1 MSTMITDASNAVSL
15 LSIMYLCKPSKEVLE
30 NWKIL
35 LAENTSP
42 LLHDLTNAINKI
54 DTNSDRELEDLLW
67 EYTRLFIGPYRLPCP
82 PWESVYTS
90 PKRLMMQEVAS
101 EVQNI
106 YRATGL
112 TINSTDIMPDHIGA
126 ELNFLSI
133 LFQRINTEGGG
144 TNDYIKISE
153 KFLNEHVIKWVPRF
167 TRDMEEAADVLFYKA
182 LAQVTRNVL
191 VSINETSHYGRS
203 EQSDAD
209 IGF

>member
-1 MSTMITDASNAVSL
+1 MITDVSNAVSL

-67 EYTRLFIGPYRLPCP
+67 EYTRLFIGPYKLPCP

-90 PKRLMMQEVAS
+90 PKRLIMQEAAA

-106 YRATGL
+106 YRGTGL
-112 TINSTDIMPDHIGA
+112 TINSRDIMPDHIGT

-133 LFQRINTEGGG
+133 LFQRINTVVGG
-144 TNDYIKISE
+144 TNDYIKIAE
-153 KFLNEHVIKWVPRF
+153 KFLNEHLMKWVPQF

-182 LAQVTRNVL
+182 LARVTRNVL
-191 VSINETSHYGRS
+191 VSI
-203 EQSDAD
+203 AD
-209 IGF
+209 